1 MSVSRKGWIA
11 LVGVVVAGLVVGA
24 FFIGRSTAPIG
35 KASDGMPAPL
45 VTGYNSLGGIP
56 LPSTQSALVSA
67 LSRRF
72 GAPRVISTTLC
83 NSNLHGVVDQWNDLS
98 IVSSG
103 GNVRVVAYN
112 AGGWD
117 ATTGLNP
124 APPDN
129 PVLSPIIESPG
140 GATLGTTVRQL
151 LRVDSSAEKGNGPNY
166 GFSSTYY
173 IDRDYWEFNVNR
185 GVVSEVTWYDAN
197 C

>member
-1 MSVSRKGWIA
+1 VGRLGWTVLA
-11 LVGVVVAGLVVGA
+11 VLVVAGLVVGG
-24 FFIGRSTAPIG
+24 FLIGRSTAPTA
-35 KASDGMPAPL
+35 KALVQTPAPL

-56 LPSTQSALVSA
+56 LPSTQSSLVNA
-67 LSRRF
+67 LSKRY
-72 GAPRVISTTLC
+72 GTPRVITTTLC
-83 NSNLHGVVDQWNDLS
+83 NTDTFHGVVDQWNNLS

-103 GNVRVVAYN
+103 GSARVVAYN
-112 AGGWD
+112 DGGWD

-129 PVLSPIIESPG
+129 PVLSPIIRSPG
-140 GATLGTTVRQL
+140 GATLGTTVRRL
-151 LRVDSSAEKGNGPNY
+151 LRVDPSAAKGKGPNY

-173 IDRDYWEFNVNR
+173 IDHENWEFNINR